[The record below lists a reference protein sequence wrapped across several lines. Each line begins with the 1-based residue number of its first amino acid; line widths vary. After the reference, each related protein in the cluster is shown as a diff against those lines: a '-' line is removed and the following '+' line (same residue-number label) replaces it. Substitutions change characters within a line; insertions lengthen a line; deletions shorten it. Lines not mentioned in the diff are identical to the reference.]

1 MDKWKDERKREKI
14 NDLDFHYVGFISDF
28 RKAYIKAYTYKRQC
42 NKSINT
48 IIQIKRHILLV
59 TKITRTKN

>member
-1 MDKWKDERKREKI
+1 MDKRKDERKREKI

-48 IIQIKRHILLV
+48 TIQKF
-59 TKITRTKN
+59 K